1 MINKIVQTMA
11 EAMTGIPDGAVI
23 LVGGFG
29 SIGQPN
35 ALIEGLI
42 EQGAKDLTVVANNSG
57 VGYVGLAKLLDTG
70 RVRKIVCSF
79 PRTADPVVFERLW
92 REGKIELEC
101 VPQGTM
107 AERMRAAGAGIP
119 AFYTATAVGTKLAAG
134 KEEREIHGRKYILE
148 EALHGDVALVEAWE
162 ADRWGNLTYNSSARN
177 FNPPMARREMAKRLA
192 DDIPEGWYVNLGI
205 GAPLQV
211 ADYVPQ
217 EREVVF
223 QSENGILGMG
233 PAPEPDKINRWLIN
247 AGKQYITLRTGGSYM
262 HHADS
267 FALIRGGHLDL
278 CVLGAFQVAE
288 NGDIANW
295 STSDNESAPAVGG
308 AMDLA
313 AGARRIWVMMD
324 HTTKTGESRLVRRC
338 TYPLTAVG
346 VVKRVYTNLAVLD
359 VTDDGFAVREMVP
372 GMTLD
377 ELQKVTDAP
386 LRMAQ

>member
-1 MINKIVQTMA
+1 MNVTTRYK
-11 EAMTGIPDGAVI
+11 P
-23 LVGGFG
+23 
-29 SIGQPN
+29 
-35 ALIEGLI
+35 
-42 EQGAKDLTVVANNSG
+42 LT
-57 VGYVGLAKLLDTG
+57 
-70 RVRKIVCSF
+70 
-79 PRTADPVVFERLW
+79 
-92 REGKIELEC
+92 
-101 VPQGTM
+101 
-107 AERMRAAGAGIP
+107 RA
-119 AFYTATAVGTKLAAG
+119 
-134 KEEREIHGRKYILE
+134 
-148 EALHGDVALVEAWE
+148 
-162 ADRWGNLTYNSSARN
+162 
-177 FNPPMARREMAKRLA
+177 EMAARLA
-192 DDIPEGWYVNLGI
+192 RDIPEGWYANLGI

-217 EREVVF
+217 QREVVF

-233 PAPEPDKINRWLIN
+233 PAPAPDKINRWLIN
-247 AGKQYITLRTGGSYM
+247 AGKQYITLRTGASYM

-324 HTTKTGESRLVRRC
+324 HVTKSGESRLVRRC

-386 LRMAQ
+386 LHMASM